1 MQNLKLS
8 NSGKSLPF
16 SKGPYKPGQ
25 TQSLLSSNLES
36 LSLLGQSTAASAD
49 PKGQVLR
56 QVRLSQGLDPSVLAS
71 QACISLAQLYEL
83 EEGWDSRF
91 YSPSL
96 RQQAARKV
104 SRILGLNW
112 DDPNLAASLH
122 LTGRKV
128 VHMQRPAAHP
138 VRSVLSS
145 AEVSEFGSGRD
156 GHLFDQSASRSE
168 LKDNGPEPSLAALL
182 STASADIVDVPASAA
197 HFQEDVSARHNS
209 GSVTLRIFVFVFV
222 LIVAAAAMA
231 GYLGGIDVAQVSTW
245 LNTLIGDLPH

>member
-56 QVRLSQGLDPSVLAS
+56 QVRLSLGLDPSVLAS
-71 QACISLAQLYEL
+71 QSCISLAQLYEL

-104 SRILGLNW
+104 SRILGLEW
-112 DDPNLAASLH
+112 DDPNLAARLH
-122 LTGRKV
+122 LKGRKV
-128 VHMQRPAAHP
+128 VQMQRPAAHP
-138 VRSVLSS
+138 VLSVLSS
-145 AEVSEFGSGRD
+145 AEVSELGCSTV
-156 GHLFDQSASRSE
+156 HLIEQGASHSE
-168 LKDNGPEPSLAALL
+168 PRDNGPEQSLAALL
-182 STASADIVDVPASAA
+182 STASADSVDVSASAA
-197 HFQEDVSARHNS
+197 HFQEDVSAHHNS

-222 LIVAAAAMA
+222 LMVTAAAMA
-231 GYLGGIDVAQVSTW
+231 GYFWSIDAAQVSAG
-245 LNTLIGDLPH
+245 LNTLIGDPPY

>member
-16 SKGPYKPGQ
+16 SKGPYRPGQ

-128 VHMQRPAAHP
+128 VQMQRPAAHP

-145 AEVSEFGSGRD
+145 AEVSEFGSSHD
-156 GHLFDQSASRSE
+156 GHLIDQGASGSE
-168 LKDNGPEPSLAALL
+168 HRDDGPEQSLAALL
-182 STASADIVDVPASAA
+182 STASADSVDVPASDA

-209 GSVTLRIFVFVFV
+209 GSVTLWIFVFV
-222 LIVAAAAMA
+222 LMLTAAAMA
-231 GYLGGIDVAQVSTW
+231 GYFWSNDTAQVLAW
-245 LNTLIGDLPH
+245 LNTLF